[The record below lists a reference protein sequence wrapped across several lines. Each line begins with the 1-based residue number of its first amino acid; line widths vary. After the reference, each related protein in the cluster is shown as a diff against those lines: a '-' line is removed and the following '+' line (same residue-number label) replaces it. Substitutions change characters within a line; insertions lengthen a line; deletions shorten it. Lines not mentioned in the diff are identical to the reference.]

1 MHPRGLPRRRRL
13 VPHRHRPFR
22 HVRDRHGD
30 ARAPAARRGGDRGG
44 AGLRAGRDHAGAHH
58 VATEL
63 SELVHVT
70 LRSVA
75 SSGLTV
81 AVSCADAPAFKASLP
96 SETPSPEI
104 DTDVT
109 GLSATV
115 TTTEAVYQRGIDSPT
130 PGTRDTLRT
139 IRAANRHHHA
149 EQGLRPF
156 MGQYQV
162 FYTHRRTKG
171 HASLHNSEF
180 QSWSNA

>member
-1 MHPRGLPRRRRL
+1 MA
-13 VPHRHRPFR
+13 VPAFE
-22 HVRDRHGD
+22 
-30 ARAPAARRGGDRGG
+30 PA
-44 AGLRAGRDHAGAHH
+44 
-58 VATEL
+58 VTTPVPITFATEL

-70 LRSVA
+70 FRSVA
-75 SSGLTV
+75 LSGLTV

-156 MGQYQV
+156 MRQYQV